1 MNGQKVHLRAVE
13 PSDLPLLYEWEN
25 DVDNWEVSHTMEPYS
40 KALLE
45 KFIETSAQGLYGNR
59 QQRLMVVE
67 NGTGATVG
75 AVDIFDFDPQN
86 RRAGIGILVDKKHRQ
101 NGYGHEAVELTKKY
115 LFETVGLH
123 QIYCNIMIN
132 NSFSL
137 KLFQKAGFEIC
148 GLKTEWLLTKD
159 GWMDEYTLQIINRKS
174 IL

>member
-13 PSDLPLLYEWEN
+13 PTDLPLLYEWEN
-25 DVDNWEVSHTMEPYS
+25 DMDNWEVSHTMEPYS

-67 NGTGATVG
+67 NSTNETIGAI
-75 AVDIFDFDPQN
+75 DIFDFDPQN
-86 RRAGIGILVDKKHRQ
+86 RRAGIGILVDKKHRH
-101 NGYGHEAVELTKKY
+101 NGYGLEAVELTKKY
-115 LFETVGLH
+115 LFETVKLH

-132 NSFSL
+132 NPFSL

-148 GLKTEWLLTKD
+148 GVKKDWIRTKD
-159 GWMDEYTLQIINRKS
+159 GWTDEYTLQIINRKS

>member
-13 PSDLPLLYEWEN
+13 PTDLPLLYEWEN
-25 DVDNWEVSHTMEPYS
+25 DTDNWEVSHTMEPYS

-67 NGTGATVG
+67 NSTNETIGAI
-75 AVDIFDFDPQN
+75 DIFDFDPQN
-86 RRAGIGILVDKKHRQ
+86 QRAGIGILVDKKHRH
-101 NGYGHEAVELTKKY
+101 NGYGLEAVELTKKY
-115 LFETVGLH
+115 LFETVKLH

-132 NSFSL
+132 NPFSL

-148 GLKTEWLLTKD
+148 GVKKDWIRTKD
-159 GWMDEYTLQIINRKS
+159 GWTDEYTLQIINRKS

>member
-59 QQRLMVVE
+59 QQRLMVVADS
-67 NGTGATVG
+67 TGETVG
-75 AVDIFDFDPQN
+75 AIDIFDFDPQN
-86 RRAGIGILVDKKHRQ
+86 RRAGIGLLIDQKHRN
-101 NGYGHEAVELTKKY
+101 NGYGFEAVELVKKY

-123 QIYCNIMIN
+123 QIYCNIMTN

-148 GLKTEWLLTKD
+148 GVKKDWILSKD
-159 GWMDEYTLQIINRKS
+159 GWMDEYILQIINR
-174 IL
+174 

>member
-59 QQRLMVVE
+59 QQRLMVVADS
-67 NGTGATVG
+67 TGETVG
-75 AVDIFDFDPQN
+75 AIDIFDFDPQN
-86 RRAGIGILVDKKHRQ
+86 RRAGIGLLIDQKHRN
-101 NGYGHEAVELTKKY
+101 NGYGFEAVELVKKY

-123 QIYCNIMIN
+123 QIYCNIMTN
-132 NSFSL
+132 NSFGL

-148 GLKTEWLLTKD
+148 GLKKDWVRTKNK
-159 GWMDEYTLQIINRKS
+159 WTDEYTLQIINR
-174 IL
+174 

>member
-59 QQRLMVVE
+59 QQRLMVVT
-67 NGTGATVG
+67 NGTNETVG
-75 AVDIFDFDPQN
+75 AIDIFDFDPQN

-148 GLKTEWLLTKD
+148 GLKKEWVLTKD

>member
-13 PSDLPLLYEWEN
+13 PTDLPLLYEWEN
-25 DVDNWEVSHTMEPYS
+25 DMDNWEVSHTMEPYS

-67 NGTGATVG
+67 NSTNETIGAI
-75 AVDIFDFDPQN
+75 DIFDFDPQN
-86 RRAGIGILVDKKHRQ
+86 RRAGIGILVDKKHRH
-101 NGYGHEAVELTKKY
+101 NGYGLEAVELTKKY
-115 LFETVGLH
+115 LFETVKLH

-132 NSFSL
+132 NPFSL

-148 GLKTEWLLTKD
+148 GLKKDWIRTKD
-159 GWMDEYTLQIINRKS
+159 GWTDEYTLQIINRKS

>member
-13 PSDLPLLYEWEN
+13 PTDLPLLYEWEN
-25 DVDNWEVSHTMEPYS
+25 DTDNWEVSHTMEPYS

-67 NGTGATVG
+67 NSTDKAVG
-75 AVDIFDFDPQN
+75 AIDIFDFDPQN
-86 RRAGIGILVDKKHRQ
+86 RRAGIGILVDKRHRH
-101 NGYGHEAVELTKKY
+101 NGYGLEAVELTKKY
-115 LFETVGLH
+115 LFETVKLR
-123 QIYCNIMIN
+123 QIYCNIMTN

-148 GLKTEWLLTKD
+148 GLKKDWIRAKD
-159 GWMDEYTLQIINRKS
+159 GWVDEYTLQIINR
-174 IL
+174 

>member
-13 PSDLPLLYEWEN
+13 PTDLPLLYEWEN
-25 DVDNWEVSHTMEPYS
+25 DMDNWEVSHTMEPYS

-67 NGTGATVG
+67 NSTNETIGAI
-75 AVDIFDFDPQN
+75 DIFDFDPQN
-86 RRAGIGILVDKKHRQ
+86 RRAGIGILVDKKHRH
-101 NGYGHEAVELTKKY
+101 NGYGLEAVELTKKY
-115 LFETVGLH
+115 LFETVKLH

-132 NSFSL
+132 NPFSL

-148 GLKTEWLLTKD
+148 GLKKEWIRTKG
-159 GWMDEYTLQIINRKS
+159 GWMDEYTLQIINR
-174 IL
+174 